1 MPAKGTRKKNK
12 KQTGKADNPMPF
24 PRSDGQGLR
33 YPVKVRITDD
43 LELDLLNAK
52 GRKLD
57 GRQGIVRQ
65 AKKIFQEHIQELGG
79 PGAITARQRRELE
92 IVVRQTL
99 MGRRLSDE
107 LFEDKDDLR
116 PFASSNSDRIL
127 LTALHRAY
135 Q

>member
-1 MPAKGTRKKNK
+1 MPAKGTTKKKNRGT
-12 KQTGKADNPMPF
+12 TGNPKPY
-24 PRSDGQGLR
+24 PRSDGKGLR
-33 YPVKVRITDD
+33 YPVKVHITDD
-43 LELDLLNAK
+43 LELDLLNAR
-52 GRKLD
+52 GHKLD

-65 AKKIFQEHIQELGG
+65 AKKIFQEHIDELGG

-92 IVVRQTL
+92 IIVRQTL

-107 LFEDKDDLR
+107 IFEDKDDLK